1 MSWVD
6 YIFVYAIPLI
16 AVLMVPMNLPVG
28 LIYLERR
35 ICAFIQDRAGPNRV
49 DFPLIGRAGGLLPGG
64 LLQPMA
70 DAIKLL
76 TKEDITPARADKVL
90 FNLAPLFSLVPPFV
104 AFAVIPFSRPYAYT
118 DTAGAVHPVAM
129 QAANPEIGMLFIL
142 AVLSLSAYGIAFGGW
157 ASNSRYSLLGSL
169 RASAQMISYEVGMG
183 LALLSVFMMTGALN
197 LQDIVTYQAEHGWYV
212 LTLPGALAFLMFMI
226 CAFAEN
232 NRLPFDMSECESELV
247 GGFHTEYS
255 AMKFGMFFQG
265 EYIAMTAM
273 SAIMVALFFG
283 GWHIWG
289 MEPNPATGW
298 AASSLWVVLFS
309 IAVFFGKLLVFIW
322 LYIQVRWTL
331 PRFRYDQLMDLGWK
345 GVIPISIGILVFQAI
360 WLAWKEGN
368 F

>member
-1 MSWVD
+1 MSWLD
-6 YIFVYAIPLI
+6 IIFVYVLPLVV
-16 AVLMVPMNLPVG
+16 VLLVPMHLPPG

-49 DFPLIGRAGGLLPGG
+49 DFPLIGRIGGLLPGG
-64 LLQPMA
+64 LFQPMA
-70 DAIKLL
+70 DAVKLL
-76 TKEDITPARADKVL
+76 TKEDITPARADKVM

-104 AFAVIPFSRPYAYT
+104 VFAVIPFSRPYAYA
-118 DTAGAVHPVAM
+118 DAAGTVHPVAM

-142 AVLSLSAYGIAFGGW
+142 AVLSLSAYGIAYGGW
-157 ASNSRYSLLGSL
+157 ASNSRYSLLGAL

-183 LALLSVFMMTGALN
+183 LSLLSVFMITGALN
-197 LQDIVTYQAEHGWYV
+197 LQDIVTYQAVNGWYV
-212 LTLPGALAFLMFMI
+212 LTLPGVVAFFMFMT

-232 NRLPFDMSECESELV
+232 NRLPFDLAECESELV

-265 EYIAMTAM
+265 EYIAMSAM

-289 MEPNPATGW
+289 MD
-298 AASSLWVVLFS
+298 AAPTDSLLLVLLS
-309 IAVFFGKLLVFIW
+309 IAVFFGKWLVFVW

-345 GVIPISIGILVFQAI
+345 GVIPISIGVLVFQAI